1 MKRSGCV
8 INLIFCSVCR
18 LGWAAV
24 RAVET
29 AAVESVVGAAADTV
43 AAPELSAQS
52 VPDPGPVQTSHRSS
66 TGQTLTNMC
75 T

>member
-1 MKRSGCV
+1 M
-8 INLIFCSVCR
+8 
-18 LGWAAV
+18 

-52 VPDPGPVQTSHRSS
+52 VPDPGPVQTSHPSS
-66 TGQTLTNMC
+66 TGPMLTNMC